1 MVSTML
7 FLLFGKGYDTVS
19 YPPQK
24 KTGRRT
30 CALTENQRQ
39 RIVQMEAA
47 GHHIILFGKDV
58 SWPVE
63 AEDYFTADEIRD
75 ITAELRTYLAAIH
88 SIHPML

>member
-1 MVSTML
+1 M
-7 FLLFGKGYDTVS
+7 
-19 YPPQK
+19 
-24 KTGRRT
+24 
-30 CALTENQRQ
+30 TENQRQ

-75 ITAELRTYLAAIH
+75 ITAELRTY
-88 SIHPML
+88 PGCF

>member
-1 MVSTML
+1 ML

-24 KTGRRT
+24 IGRRT

-39 RIVQMEAA
+39 RIVQVEAA

>member
-1 MVSTML
+1 M
-7 FLLFGKGYDTVS
+7 
-19 YPPQK
+19 
-24 KTGRRT
+24 
-30 CALTENQRQ
+30 TENQRQ

-88 SIHPML
+88 SIDVYKRQMQGYHTTFPPHL

>member
-1 MVSTML
+1 M
-7 FLLFGKGYDTVS
+7 
-19 YPPQK
+19 
-24 KTGRRT
+24 
-30 CALTENQRQ
+30 TENQRQ

-75 ITAELRTYLAAIH
+75 ITAELRTYLPLLNSYDCRGDNLSYRKQDMPPILLTCGH
-88 SIHPML
+88 TKIISS